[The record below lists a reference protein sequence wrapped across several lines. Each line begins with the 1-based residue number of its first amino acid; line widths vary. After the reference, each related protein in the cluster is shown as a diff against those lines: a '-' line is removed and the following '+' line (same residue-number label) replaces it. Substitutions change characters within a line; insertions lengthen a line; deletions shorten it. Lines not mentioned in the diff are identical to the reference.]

1 MILGAQEF
9 CRQEAERWLGQPEAW
24 HQLFFRRTEEV
35 PGLLDR
41 VIEGM
46 MERDYPRKDQFSVR
60 LALEEALVN
69 AIKHGHGFDPSKQ
82 ARLRFRVTAEVV
94 LLEVEDEGQGFDPR
108 SVPDPLAPENLE
120 RPSGRGLFL
129 IRTYMTWSRY
139 NERGNGVLMG
149 KCRATTSH

>member
-1 MILGAQEF
+1 MIAGIQEF
-9 CRQEAERWLGQPEAW
+9 CQQEAERWLGKPESW

-41 VIEGM
+41 VVEAM
-46 MERDYPRKDQFSVR
+46 LASDYPRKDQFSVR

-69 AIKHGHGFDPSKQ
+69 AIKHGHGFDASKQ
-82 ARLRFRVTAEVV
+82 ARLRFRVTTEVV
-94 LLEVEDEGQGFDPR
+94 LIEVEDEGEGFDPAA
-108 SVPDPLAPENLE
+108 VPDPLAPENLE

-139 NERGNGVLMG
+139 NERGNGVVMA
-149 KCRATTSH
+149 KSRAAER